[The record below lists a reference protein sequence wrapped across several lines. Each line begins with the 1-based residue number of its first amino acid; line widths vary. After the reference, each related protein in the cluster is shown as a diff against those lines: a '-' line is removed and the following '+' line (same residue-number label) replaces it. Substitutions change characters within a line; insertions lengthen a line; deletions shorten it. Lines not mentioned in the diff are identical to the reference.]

1 MSQQL
6 GSVLCVDVIKGN
18 NQAALLG
25 YRCDANPNIDTRISL
40 AGFVMRNAA
49 LRNADSVSEL
59 GLLHAELFSY
69 CGYVVHGHYISAAHE
84 KKQKKSADL
93 KAHEVRASC
102 A

>member
-1 MSQQL
+1 MDS
-6 GSVLCVDVIKGN
+6 GADLCVDVIKGN